1 MRSRVVLACCAAL
14 LPHLAA
20 LAAPRITLLKAARIV
35 DVRAGAYKTDQALL
49 IEGERIKEVGPL
61 ATIQAHA
68 PADAVVI
75 DLGGATLLPGLIDCH
90 AHLLSGVQGRNSVAD
105 SMLLQVVGM
114 TASTR
119 ALLGAAHARETLEAG
134 ITTVRNIGH
143 SGVDGD
149 AALRDAIDAGWVPG
163 PRMLAAT
170 RKLTPPGGQ
179 GFHLRHEVAPEIVDL
194 EFLPVTGTEAARRAV
209 REALA
214 SGADVIKVVVDDG
227 PRVLTPEEMRAIVRE
242 ARRSKAKVA
251 AHATTAP
258 GIQAAIDAEADSIE
272 HADAA
277 TDEMLKE
284 MAKKGLFLGATD
296 WPAQLMADVFVK
308 TRVLAPGQAAGFEAY
323 IKELTEKNA
332 KRMAQAR
339 RSGVRFVMASDM
351 WAEAPGRTR
360 GQAAVAVLEGLQA
373 EGVPPSE
380 ILKAATLNGAELIGW
395 ADRVGVLEPDTLAD
409 VIAVDGDPLKEVKDL
424 QRVRF
429 VMKGGS
435 VVRRE

>member
-1 MRSRVVLACCAAL
+1 
-14 LPHLAA
+14 
-20 LAAPRITLLKAARIV
+20 
-35 DVRAGAYKTDQALL
+35 
-49 IEGERIKEVGPL
+49 
-61 ATIQAHA
+61 
-68 PADAVVI
+68 
-75 DLGGATLLPGLIDCH
+75 
-90 AHLLSGVQGRNSVAD
+90 
-105 SMLLQVVGM
+105 MLLQVVGM

-149 AALRDAIDAGWVPG
+149 AALRDAINAGWVPG

-179 GFHLRHEVAPEIVDL
+179 GFHLRHEVAPGIVEL
-194 EFLPVTGTEAARRAV
+194 EFLPVTGSEAARRAV

-242 ARRSKAKVA
+242 AHRSKAKVA
-251 AHATTAP
+251 AHATSAP

-296 WPAQLMADVFVK
+296 WPAQLMADVYVK
-308 TRVLAPGQAAGFEAY
+308 TQVLAPGQAEGFDAY
-323 IKELTEKNA
+323 IKELTEKA
-332 KRMAQAR
+332 SKRMARAR
-339 RSGVRFVMASDM
+339 RLGVRFVMASDM

-373 EGVPPSE
+373 EGVPASE

-395 ADRVGVLEPDTLAD
+395 ADRVGVLEPDKLAD